1 MDPKGPKNLKVLQ
14 KKSKYQK
21 RKSALDQKDDINE
34 ASEPEIYL
42 DMDGVLVDFFNEWA
56 KLVGVKNWRDI
67 KNVEKSFDLIKQ
79 QKNWWAN
86 LPTLPSAKAILGKIK
101 EVKGQYKILSSPL
114 AQDPDSVP
122 GKKEWIKK
130 NLSGFSPADVILTHN
145 KSKYAK
151 KADGTPNI
159 LIDDFG
165 KNIKGWESAGGI
177 GIKHENNAPNLTLKK
192 LESVFKKKVNEE
204 TLPTNIVDSNIRKL
218 GDIFDDAGFEVRIVG
233 GAVRDI
239 ALGKEPK
246 DIDFATDATPDEM
259 IAMLDKAGVKHIPT
273 GIEHGTITAVLNG
286 EPFEITTLRADTET
300 DGRKAKVDFIRN
312 WKEDALRRDLT
323 YNAMSMDIDG
333 NLYDYFDGMDDLQNK
348 VSKFVGDP
356 AERIKEDYLRI
367 LRYFRFQSRLDSP
380 KWDKETLKAIKINS
394 KGLAGISVER
404 IWQEISKLLVGSSAY
419 ETLRYMETTGIN
431 KIIGL
436 NNSVEKLKGT
446 NYDNPIMALSTI
458 VNDIQ
463 IAKQWKL
470 SNAETAELDF
480 YTSYKDTKFDSKKV
494 RDMIVDGANKEYLK
508 NVLVM
513 QNENSLAKEVDTFTA
528 PEFPVTGKDLLDK
541 GLKSGPDLGK
551 ALANLKARWMDSNY
565 ELTKDQLLS
574 NINED
579 FIDSIKRFIDV
590 KTHPKNYS
598 KAADVLH
605 KLLQRKKRE
614 SKGKLRH
621 SPEYYAQQIART
633 VNGIDGRALYRNYLK
648 TYGDQVVEGIMLK
661 LERDYDADMLI
672 LHVKD
677 TKTDKRTEV
686 RGKLGYEVG
695 GYDKDDKLHKLL
707 DKIGKTANISDMMNG
722 DIVHINPNHPK
733 GPEAIKTATKIANE
747 DKDFNELNYVLKKE
761 VPKDKAVMLTRL
773 GKFHDGADELEDY
786 VPERKGKQY
795 ALHPNNWK
803 GTYYSL
809 TNKDTKKIN
818 FYKPKIVTPAKG
830 SMVADMAI
838 ANKFYRT
845 KDEAEKKAIAQEY
858 KNSMVPYGSDISKIK
873 FPEILMPGIA
883 NEYIVHEGRDADLYH
898 VTDDTGIMGILSS
911 GSIKPK
917 NIYTDREAG
926 EEAEI
931 GPRISLTRDFD
942 FDLGEFKLIIDQRK
956 LSQTHK
962 ITPFTPEEMRDE
974 VENEAE
980 EYVQKPIPID
990 YIKAIHLE
998 FDDDATDELK
1008 QLAKRAGIPLVTG
1021 DKRNPEIIEN
1031 FADGKKKGKS
1041 RPGRVKRA
1049 GASCKGSVTDLRRKA
1064 KNSSGERAKMYHWC
1078 ANMKSGRK
1086 KKKK

>member
-1 MDPKGPKNLKVLQ
+1 MDPKGPGNLKIT
-14 KKSKYQK
+14 KKPTKYSK
-21 RKSALDQKDDINE
+21 RKAALNQKDDINEDIKYVKPQFDVEWEEANRYPYFDKLGQAGWEELAGKGKIVKVNTNSVKKIGNTGADGSESLDDLEPDKVARLKKAMDSGTVEMPIVVKQPDGSFDLVAGNTRLIGLISTQGEAKVWLVDASKLNESILDINE

-67 KNVEKSFDLIKQ
+67 KNVEKSFDLIKK

-192 LESVFKKKVNEE
+192 LDSVFKKKVNEE

-404 IWQEISKLLVGSSAY
+404 VWQEISKLIVGSSAY
-419 ETLRYMETTGIN
+419 ESLRYMETTGIN

-436 NNSVEKLKGT
+436 NNSVEKLKGA
-446 NYDNPIMALSTI
+446 NYENPIMALSTI
-458 VNDIQ
+458 VDDIQ

-513 QNENSLAKEVDTFTA
+513 QNENALAKEVDTFTA

-614 SKGKLRH
+614 SNGKLRH

-838 ANKFYRT
+838 ANRFYRT

-873 FPEILMPGIA
+873 FPEILMP
-883 NEYIVHEGRDADLYH
+883 
-898 VTDDTGIMGILSS
+898 
-911 GSIKPK
+911 SI
-917 NIYTDREAG
+917 D
-926 EEAEI
+926 
-931 GPRISLTRDFD
+931 
-942 FDLGEFKLIIDQRK
+942 
-956 LSQTHK
+956 
-962 ITPFTPEEMRDE
+962 
-974 VENEAE
+974 
-980 EYVQKPIPID
+980 
-990 YIKAIHLE
+990 
-998 FDDDATDELK
+998 
-1008 QLAKRAGIPLVTG
+1008 
-1021 DKRNPEIIEN
+1021 EN

-1064 KNSSGERAKMYHWC
+1064 KNSSGEKAKMYHWC

-1086 KKKK
+1086 KKK